1 MSGRNELD
9 LDAILAE
16 FHAEERQAQ
25 AKPAPAP
32 VERPRRRAEIHAAE
46 NVLPPEP
53 APIPRQEPAAAPTAV
68 AVAERPPV
76 RQEARPVVR
85 ETRPVQRETRPEVRE
100 ARPVQR
106 ETRPEVRET
115 RPEARDGRAARR
127 RQTGIKRML
136 LALAALAV
144 LLTGLLI
151 WTIHDEKQA
160 VAEDPEIISLDLGEA
175 LEEYLD
181 QAPTRMRG

>member
-16 FHAEERQAQ
+16 FHAEERREQ

-32 VERPRRRAEIHAAE
+32 VEQPRRRAEIHAAE

-85 ETRPVQRETRPEVRE
+85 ETRPVQRENRPEVRE
-100 ARPVQR
+100 TRPVQR
-106 ETRPEVRET
+106 ETRPEVRE
-115 RPEARDGRAARR
+115 GRAARR
-127 RQTGIKRML
+127 RQAGIKRML

>member
-32 VERPRRRAEIHAAE
+32 VEQPRRRAEIHAAE

-53 APIPRQEPAAAPTAV
+53 APHPRQEPAAAPTAV

-85 ETRPVQRETRPEVRE
+85 ETRPVQRENRPEVRE
-100 ARPVQR
+100 TRPVQR
-106 ETRPEVRET
+106 ETRPEVRE
-115 RPEARDGRAARR
+115 GRAARR
-127 RQTGIKRML
+127 RQAGIKRML

>member
-9 LDAILAE
+9 LDA
-16 FHAEERQAQ
+16 
-25 AKPAPAP
+25 
-32 VERPRRRAEIHAAE
+32 
-46 NVLPPEP
+46 VLPPEP

-76 RQEARPVVR
+76 RQEARPVI
-85 ETRPVQRETRPEVRE
+85 RE

-106 ETRPEVRET
+106 ETRPEVRETRPVIRETRPVRQEARPEVRETRPVVREARPAIEEARPVIRET

-181 QAPTRMRG
+181 EAPTRMRG

>member
-1 MSGRNELD
+1 MSGRNDLD

-16 FHAEERQAQ
+16 FHAEERQTQ

-32 VERPRRRAEIHAAE
+32 AEQPRRRAEIHAAE
-46 NVLPPEP
+46 NALPPEP
-53 APIPRQEPAAAPTAV
+53 APAAQTVLSQPRTAV

-76 RQEARPVVR
+76 RR
-85 ETRPVQRETRPEVRE
+85 EPRPEIRE
-100 ARPVQR
+100 P
-106 ETRPEVRET
+106 RPEVRET
-115 RPEARDGRAARR
+115 RPVIREARPEIRESQSEVRDGRAARR
-127 RQTGIKRML
+127 RRTGINRML

-160 VAEDPEIISLDLGEA
+160 VAEEPEVISLDLGEA

-181 QAPTRMRG
+181 QAPTRTRG

>member
-25 AKPAPAP
+25 AKPAPTP
-32 VERPRRRAEIHAAE
+32 VEQPRRRAEIHAAE

-53 APIPRQEPAAAPTAV
+53 APIPRQEPAAAPAAV

-76 RQEARPVVR
+76 RQEARPVIR
-85 ETRPVQRETRPEVRE
+85 ESRPVRQE
-100 ARPVQR
+100 A
-106 ETRPEVRET
+106 RPEVRET